1 MTEIRVISLLDQE
14 VAHVCVENRTTMFT
28 VFTAFCISVGAMKK
42 VSIKTHPS
50 LISLQNLT
58 GTPVEIVKTLKG
70 QVEKSS
76 LALAAT
82 KDELIQ
88 EIIFMWLAVN
98 YKTDALVDLIRLDRI
113 KTLEDIITYINAEQR
128 KGIKRPRSK
137 SRERSQSCSGC
148 ILDVCGGDGHTISEG
163 EEKIRLRTRSR
174 RRAVRISFEGVE
186 PEPTVFEEEPST
198 EAPEPSSAAKRWLF
212 FCKYCGE

>member
-1 MTEIRVISLLDQE
+1 
-14 VAHVCVENRTTMFT
+14 MFT

-58 GTPVEIVKTLKG
+58 GTPEEIAKTLKG

-137 SRERSQSCSGC
+137 SRERCQSFAGS
-148 ILDVCGGDGHTISEG
+148 ILEACGEDRQTVCEG
-163 EEKIRLRTRSR
+163 EEKTRLRTRSR
-174 RRAVRISFEGVE
+174 SRAVRIRLEDVE
-186 PEPTVFEEEPST
+186 PEPIKETSAVLEEEPST
-198 EAPEPSSAAKRWLF
+198 ETPEPSSAATRWPF